1 MDFTITIPGVPMAQP
16 RPRATTINGKSRV
29 YQPKTARD
37 SKATIQSHAND
48 WIENNPDWERLEGP
62 VAVRITAV
70 FKCPTSQY
78 RKRSPQK
85 AKFKSNG
92 PDLDNVAKHYMDALC
107 ASGIVCNDDRQ
118 VATLQV
124 IKIQAAQGEPP
135 YTKVEIVPLIT

>member
-1 MDFTITIPGVPMAQP
+1 MEFSIKIPGVPMAQP

-37 SKATIQSHAND
+37 SKATIQAHAND
-48 WIENNPDWERLEGP
+48 WMEKNPEWARLEGA

-70 FKCPTSQY
+70 FKCPTSQH

-107 ASGIVCNDDRQ
+107 ASGIVCDDDRQ

-124 IKIQAAQGEPP
+124 IKLQAAQGDPP